1 MLDDYELVYLA
12 KENNE
17 DAINEL
23 FYKYSGLI
31 YYKSIKYAESKKYI
45 DDYVN
50 EGFLCLY
57 ETIHN
62 YIESNNIEF
71 IKYLNIC
78 LERKMI
84 NYKKFCNRKKH
95 SVLNNALS
103 LEDNQIE
110 IDKYLIDNKNNPDN
124 ILEKNDEY
132 TTLRK
137 KILNKLNSNEEL
149 VFILKEQNFSVKEI
163 ASIIDMKLNEIYYI
177 LKSIRKKIIKKCV
190 N

>member
-12 KENNE
+12 KDNNE

-62 YIESNNIEF
+62 YIESN
-71 IKYLNIC
+71 K
-78 LERKMI
+78 
-84 NYKKFCNRKKH
+84 
-95 SVLNNALS
+95 
-103 LEDNQIE
+103 
-110 IDKYLIDNKNNPDN
+110 
-124 ILEKNDEY
+124 
-132 TTLRK
+132 
-137 KILNKLNSNEEL
+137 
-149 VFILKEQNFSVKEI
+149 
-163 ASIIDMKLNEIYYI
+163 
-177 LKSIRKKIIKKCV
+177 
-190 N
+190 